1 MTKFWKAV
9 GVMDSQIL
17 ETGVS
22 RADVMRKLSIKYPT
36 YVVTGTDKDFM
47 KKRKE
52 RVPIYPEP
60 IRLICGRITKSK
72 GKEIAEMKNSID
84 QRHYLH

>member
-22 RADVMRKLSIKYPT
+22 SCRRYAKAQHKVSDLRRNWDRQGFYEEAERTSPNLSRT
-36 YVVTGTDKDFM
+36 
-47 KKRKE
+47 
-52 RVPIYPEP
+52 
-60 IRLICGRITKSK
+60 
-72 GKEIAEMKNSID
+72 N
-84 QRHYLH
+84 

>member
-36 YVVTGTDKDFM
+36 YVVTGPT
-47 KKRKE
+47 
-52 RVPIYPEP
+52 
-60 IRLICGRITKSK
+60 RI
-72 GKEIAEMKNSID
+72 
-84 QRHYLH
+84 L